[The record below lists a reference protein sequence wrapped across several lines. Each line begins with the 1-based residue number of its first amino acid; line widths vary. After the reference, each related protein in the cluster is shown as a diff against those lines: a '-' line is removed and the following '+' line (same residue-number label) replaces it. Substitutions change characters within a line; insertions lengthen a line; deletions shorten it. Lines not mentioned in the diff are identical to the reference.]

1 MRRFLVIPAVIG
13 VLSGCTSFRLVQAN
27 EPLPPHA
34 TVAITFDEPRNLDA
48 RRNSTVYS
56 LREVST
62 VYGELE
68 DVRSDTLVLRVLS
81 IESSRRQPRL
91 PAEAR
96 LAVVPGASAQL
107 STSGVSEQ
115 R

>member
-1 MRRFLVIPAVIG
+1 MRPSLAIAASIVM
-13 VLSGCTSFRLVQAN
+13 LSGCTSFHLVQPN

-48 RRNSTVYS
+48 RRDSTVYS
-56 LREVST
+56 LREVNT

-81 IESSRRQPRL
+81 VESSRRQPRL
-91 PAEAR
+91 PDDAR
-96 LAVVPGASAQL
+96 LALVPGASAQL